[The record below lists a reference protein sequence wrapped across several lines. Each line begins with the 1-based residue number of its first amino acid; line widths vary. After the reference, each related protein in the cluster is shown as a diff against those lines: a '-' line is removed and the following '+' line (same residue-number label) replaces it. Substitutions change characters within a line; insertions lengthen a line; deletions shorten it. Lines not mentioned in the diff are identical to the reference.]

1 MMNHAADRRRFTR
14 VDILLD
20 VRLDFGVRKYR
31 HFANNLSLSGLYVKG
46 FYEQKAGDVCVI
58 DLKQIS
64 CEQET
69 AIRAIATAVRVNETG
84 MALKFI
90 SMKIDSFLLLQTAF
104 SFFADDPELLGGE
117 SLEDISFTQ
126 EDGLIL
132 YENTLP
138 LTNYSFP
145 VPLHLLK

>member
-1 MMNHAADRRRFTR
+1 MKDAANRRRFTR

-20 VRLDFGVRKYR
+20 VALDFGIRRYR

-46 FYEQKAGDVCVI
+46 FYEQKVGDICII

-69 AIRAIATAVRVNETG
+69 AIRAVASAVRVNETG

-90 SMKIDSFLLLQTAF
+90 SMKLESFLLLQTAF
-104 SFFADDPELLGGE
+104 SFFADDPKLLGGE
-117 SLEDISFTQ
+117 SLEDISFTL

-132 YENTLP
+132 YENSLP
-138 LTNYSFP
+138 LKDYSFP
-145 VPLHLLK
+145 IPSTF